1 MQTLGK
7 KSGTST
13 PSVTVVIPCHN
24 HEMYV
29 ERAVQSVLDQDY
41 GNKRVVVVDDGST
54 DGSKQKIES
63 MSEELGI
70 DAIYNTFPT
79 GPSAA
84 RNAAIQKFWNET
96 DFFCMLDADDTYLP
110 NKISMSV
117 EIIKED
123 ISNIGLVYA
132 DVLIQNIENNTQMLE
147 LRRPYS
153 REEIEKECIISNTP
167 LINKKAL
174 DQVGLY
180 DESMRTAE
188 DWDLW
193 LRITSKFV
201 AIHIPVPLS
210 TYSVTGFN
218 ASDTVP
224 SEIWHKNWEKIR
236 DRIRLQKESSQ
247 LT

>member
-1 MQTLGK
+1 MARIRNGK
-7 KSGTST
+7 NTKSVKKHT
-13 PSVTVVIPCHN
+13 
-24 HEMYV
+24 
-29 ERAVQSVLDQDY
+29 
-41 GNKRVVVVDDGST
+41 
-54 DGSKQKIES
+54 QK
-63 MSEELGI
+63 
-70 DAIYNTFPT
+70 
-79 GPSAA
+79 
-84 RNAAIQKFWNET
+84 
-96 DFFCMLDADDTYLP
+96 YL
-110 NKISMSV
+110 KKV
-117 EIIKED
+117 
-123 ISNIGLVYA
+123 
-132 DVLIQNIENNTQMLE
+132 
-147 LRRPYS
+147 
-153 REEIEKECIISNTP
+153 REGKLSNTP